1 MSLRKKKRREVKKNY
16 WSPKLR
22 GLAKKIR
29 SNCFGCI
36 RFQITGF
43 ANPPPGSLPLDR
55 TVANRAFQVIRV
67 DYAGQLCYRISPIK
81 EGKTCILLFSCS
93 LTGAICNR

>member
-1 MSLRKKKRREVKKNY
+1 MSLRKNKTREVKKNY
-16 WSPKLR
+16 WSTKLR
-22 GLAKKIR
+22 GLVKKIR

-36 RFQITGF
+36 RFQITAF
-43 ANPPPGSLPLDR
+43 ANPPPGALDR

-67 DYAGQLCYRISPIK
+67 DYAGPLCYRISPIK
-81 EGKTCILLFSCS
+81 ERKTYILLFSCS